1 MEWLSKIVDLAK
13 VPTKF
18 IGSVAVVCAI
28 VFLLPASALERV
40 ALLQVRE
47 DFGQY
52 FGLGLLISSSVL
64 LIELGIWVYRIVRA
78 HYAGRR
84 LKQHIREYLK
94 GLDVSEKAVLRE
106 FFLASARTIKLPIEQ
121 PAVSS
126 LMNADVLE
134 QSASLGSRTTVG
146 SIFSVSLSDEA
157 EANLNPELVDIAQF
171 VLHTDDGKWY
181 LNEEGQQW
189 VLNNRPSFMHEL
201 QRHLAVMERRFW

>member
-13 VPTKF
+13 IPTKF

-28 VFLLPASALERV
+28 VLLLPEPALEKV

-52 FGLGLLISSSVL
+52 FGLGLLISSSIL
-64 LIELGIWVYRIVRA
+64 LIELGILVYRRVRA
-78 HYAGRR
+78 HYAGRW
-84 LKQHIREYLK
+84 LKQHIREYLN

-126 LMNADVLE
+126 LMNAGVLE
-134 QSASLGSRTTVG
+134 QSSTLGSRTTVG
-146 SIFSVSLSDEA
+146 SIFSVSLSDET
-157 EANLNPELVDIAQF
+157 EAHLNPELVDIDQF

-201 QRHLAVMERRFW
+201 QRHLAVMEGRFW

>member
-1 MEWLSKIVDLAK
+1 MEWLSRIVDLSK
-13 VPTKF
+13 IPTKF

-28 VFLLPASALERV
+28 VLLLPEPALEKA
-40 ALLQVRE
+40 ALLQLRK

-52 FGLGLLISSSVL
+52 FGLGLLVSSSIL
-64 LIELGIWVYRIVRA
+64 LIEFGTWVYLRVRA
-78 HYAGRR
+78 HYAGRWV
-84 LKQHIREYLK
+84 KKHIRDYLE

-126 LMNADVLE
+126 LMNAGVLE
-134 QSASLGSRTTVG
+134 QSAVLGSRTTVG
-146 SIFSVSLSDEA
+146 SVFSVSLSDEA
-157 EANLNPELVDIAQF
+157 DAHLSPELVDIEQF

-189 VLNNRPSFMHEL
+189 VLNNRPSFMREL
-201 QRHLAVMERRFW
+201 QRHLAVMEGRFW